1 MIANIHV
8 LSDTELQQLS
18 LTENKRFSNGVE
30 NGLTYLDLKE
40 IRTNLREINLEQSIR
55 KTTF

>member
-1 MIANIHV
+1 MIANIHL
-8 LSDTELQQLS
+8 LSDDGLQQLL

-30 NGLTYLDLKE
+30 NGLTFHDLKE
-40 IRTNLREINLEQSIR
+40 IRTNLQEIALEQQIR